1 MQRKKI
7 KECEDRP
14 RYRFWLSEEAVKN
27 VFVYI
32 TPKVMEIKEESKWNV
47 RNNLFSYGRDRHK
60 SIEPDYNLKAL
71 AEEPSSV
78 TVLRLV
84 RRMY

>member
-32 TPKVMEIKEESKWNV
+32 TPKVMEIKEESK
-47 RNNLFSYGRDRHK
+47 
-60 SIEPDYNLKAL
+60 
-71 AEEPSSV
+71 
-78 TVLRLV
+78 
-84 RRMY
+84 